1 LTLILNIGHVITSKT
16 DAISVTECEAETIS
30 TNVTISFF
38 VRLTDSRSR
47 YPNKAGGRALL
58 TPVVTST
65 PGRLLPYWLL
75 NFLLKE
81 RQLITTKRNLWN
93 R

>member
-1 LTLILNIGHVITSKT
+1 LLTLILNIGHVITSKT
-16 DAISVTECEAETIS
+16 DAISITECEAETIS

-65 PGRLLPYWLL
+65 PGRVLLDRLL
-75 NFLLKE
+75 RFVPFERLL
-81 RQLITTKRNLWN
+81 RLV
-93 R
+93 